1 MPCPSCRALKSARA
15 TKPCC
20 ISTLSACN
28 KNYAT
33 RAPAQ
38 RRYARRIRIDT
49 RIDPRLRALAHRLPF
64 EWQGF
69 VWLSIN
75 IRVELANL
83 VMMLHRSRS
92 KWLEPGEWRKLHQH
106 LTRQHQQL
114 DIAEKPP
121 AVEAPPQ

>member
-1 MPCPSCRALKSARA
+1 MTLDKVPTYITLALAANPCKAATARLLKG
-15 TKPCC
+15 
-20 ISTLSACN
+20 
-28 KNYAT
+28 
-33 RAPAQ
+33 
-38 RRYARRIRIDT
+38 RYARRIRIDT

-106 LTRQHQQL
+106 LTRQHQQSE
-114 DIAEKPP
+114 IAEKPP